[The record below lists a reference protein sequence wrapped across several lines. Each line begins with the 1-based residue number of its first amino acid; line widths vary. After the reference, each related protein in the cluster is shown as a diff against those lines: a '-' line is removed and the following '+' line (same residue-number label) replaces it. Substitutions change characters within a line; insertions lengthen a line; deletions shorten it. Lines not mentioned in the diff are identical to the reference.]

1 MDYTPLIEE
10 VRGLVSNGSDLLEPH
25 RVVACLGS
33 RMALSLFISCLQPGH
48 QLVGA
53 GTTEAEGLKHLQQ
66 NKGNILLCTDRLEQ
80 GNGGSLVEA
89 AKRLTPSPCTL
100 MVVTQPRRLITIR
113 RALEAGC
120 DGICL
125 ESEIGRG
132 TVVRALQVVAQG
144 AAYVEKGLMDQYL
157 QGYAGLNDA
166 PLAQLT
172 DREVEVLQ
180 LVAGN
185 ASNQEI
191 AAALFI
197 SVETVKSHL
206 TQIRN
211 KLPARSRL
219 HAAVKGIRLGLVDWP
234 EDR

>member
-10 VRGLVSNGSDLLEPH
+10 VRGFVSNGSDLLEAH
-25 RVVACLGS
+25 RVVVCLGS
-33 RMALSLFISCLQPGH
+33 RMALSLFISYLQPGQ

-53 GTTEAEGLKHLQQ
+53 CTTEAKALELLQQ
-66 NKGNILLCTDRLEQ
+66 NKGTVLLCTDRLEQ

-89 AKRLTPSPCTL
+89 AKQLDPAPSTL

-132 TVVRALQVVAQG
+132 SVVRALQVGAQG

-157 QGYAGLNDA
+157 QGYAGLSDA

-172 DREVEVLQ
+172 DREVEVLE
-180 LVAGN
+180 LLAGN
-185 ASNQEI
+185 ASNKEI

-197 SVETVKSHL
+197 SIETVKSHIA
-206 TQIRN
+206 QIRR